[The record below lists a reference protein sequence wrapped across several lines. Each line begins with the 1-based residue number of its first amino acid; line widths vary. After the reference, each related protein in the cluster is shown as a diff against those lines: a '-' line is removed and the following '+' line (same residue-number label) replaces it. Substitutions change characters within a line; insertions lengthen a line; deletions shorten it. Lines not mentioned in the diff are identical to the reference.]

1 MKTKAKGSL
10 WKPETHKQLWSNV
23 REITQ
28 SIQGLVTIATAKML
42 YWRQEKLEEV
52 LQSLDSMIINYK
64 LKFVEEE
71 LLSSWH
77 SIFERALH
85 KEEKEYDTVK
95 GELAEIVKAIEEKEQ
110 TQIQPWNLF
119 NVTDDVDILFV
130 SDSVKASGCIVN
142 MHIIYLI
149 RLNGLRLMN
158 ILFNNMS

>member
-1 MKTKAKGSL
+1 M
-10 WKPETHKQLWSNV
+10 
-23 REITQ
+23 
-28 SIQGLVTIATAKML
+28 
-42 YWRQEKLEEV
+42 
-52 LQSLDSMIINYK
+52 
-64 LKFVEEE
+64 
-71 LLSSWH
+71 
-77 SIFERALH
+77 H

-130 SDSVKASGCIVN
+130 SDSVKASSCIVN